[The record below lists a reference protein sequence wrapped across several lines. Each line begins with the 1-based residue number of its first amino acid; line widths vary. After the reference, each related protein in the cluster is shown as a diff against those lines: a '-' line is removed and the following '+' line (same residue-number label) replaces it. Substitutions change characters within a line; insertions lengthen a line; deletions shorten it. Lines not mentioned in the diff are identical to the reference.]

1 MKAAKNNN
9 LHEKLQ
15 PDGGVHGGALSG
27 ARHNLQSAPRGAEF
41 ILSEQLSSGARSIK
55 LN

>member
-15 PDGGVHGGALSG
+15 PDGVHSGALSG
-27 ARHNLQSAPRGAEF
+27 ARHNLQSAPRGSEF
-41 ILSEQLSSGARSIK
+41 ILSEQSSSGARSIK